1 MIGDMNMKSK
11 EQIINDLIK
20 IEMPSEDYNLIE
32 IQCFLSLKKL
42 LIMYHNRQITPE
54 KATETKKIILAKYE
68 SDKKQ
73 FEFEENMWKEYI
85 ENINKTEDLKTKLR
99 KQLSS
104 NTEINEVLNT
114 CIELI
119 QLFTKEEFI

>member
-1 MIGDMNMKSK
+1 MKSK

-104 NTEINEVLNT
+104 NTEINEVLNS